1 MDLPNKGGSCVCAAE
16 AAWRLRPGGDG
27 FSIIKRAGNGLPT
40 ARGFSEQGCK
50 RAGNG
55 LPTARGLSEQGRE
68 NGGKWIA
75 DSKGALRAGRETGGK
90 WIADSKGPLRVGRPF
105 ESYRGSHLA
114 SSAGASTPATPEQ
127 GVQCCRLAPPEATP
141 PPVRIQPAVA
151 SPTPVSHKGS
161 RQGLTRQRRPLLCR
175 VGAHVRG

>member
-40 ARGFSEQGCK
+40 ARGLSEQGCK

-68 NGGKWIA
+68 N
-75 DSKGALRAGRETGGK
+75 GGK